1 MQIGTKICASFLKN
15 HLFNQEV
22 CLVVDSQVAALYQLD
37 IGTWLN
43 QSPPKKRA
51 LFVFPCG
58 ENNKNVHYFQQ
69 LIQFLVEHQF
79 SRSLNIIAIGGGV
92 VGDLAGFVA
101 ATYLRGVNF
110 IYCPTTLLAQVDA
123 SIGGKTAINL
133 PQGKNLLGVF
143 YPPKQVICDI
153 DYLRTL
159 PEREFRSGLA
169 EAVKHGLVCSAAYFD
184 WLKENADAIL
194 SREPAILITLV
205 AESIRL
211 KAEIVAKDTQD
222 HACRQW
228 LNFGHT
234 LGHAI
239 ESATDYG
246 HYLHGEAVAIGMVV
260 AMKLSEQ
267 QFKLSSEIVKKLIDL
282 LTKFGLPI
290 DLGPTN
296 LEIDRLLSYLKL
308 DKKKRA
314 ERVNWVLLKGIGHP
328 VLTED
333 VLDTQLR
340 QILLMLGAR

>member
-1 MQIGTKICASFLKN
+1 MI
-15 HLFNQEV
+15 
-22 CLVVDSQVAALYQLD
+22 DSQVAVLYQLN
-37 IGTWLN
+37 IETWLN
-43 QSPPKKRA
+43 LWPPNKHA
-51 LFVFPCG
+51 IFILPSG
-58 ENNKNVHYFQQ
+58 EQNKNFDYFQK

-79 SRSLNIIAIGGGV
+79 NRALNIIAIGGGV
-92 VGDLAGFVA
+92 VGDLAGFAA

-123 SIGGKTAINL
+123 AIGGKTAINL

-143 YPPKQVICDI
+143 YPPKQVICDSN
-153 DYLRTL
+153 YLGTL

-169 EAVKHGLVCSAAYFD
+169 EVVKHGLVCSVSYFD

-194 SREPAILITLV
+194 SREPTILVALV

-211 KAEIVAKDTQD
+211 KASIVAKDTQD

-239 ESATDYG
+239 ESATEYNQ
-246 HYLHGEAVAIGMVV
+246 YLHGEAVAIGMVM

-267 QFKLSSEIVKKLIDL
+267 QFNLSSDKTKKLIDL
-282 LTKFGLPI
+282 LTKFGLPVTLKQA
-290 DLGPTN
+290 DLQ
-296 LEIDRLLSYLKL
+296 IDRLLSFLAL
-308 DKKKRA
+308 DKKKRS
-314 ERVNWVLLKGIGHP
+314 ERVNWVLLNGIGRP
-328 VLTED
+328 VLTEN
-333 VLDTQLR
+333 VSDTQLK

>member
-1 MQIGTKICASFLKN
+1 M
-15 HLFNQEV
+15 HQEV
-22 CLVVDSQVAALYQLD
+22 CLVIDSQVASLYQSD
-37 IGTWLN
+37 IEAWLN
-43 QSPPKKRA
+43 KWPPKKQA

-58 ENNKNVHYFQQ
+58 ENNKNFDYFQK

-79 SRSLNIIAIGGGV
+79 NRALNIIAIGGGV

-123 SIGGKTAINL
+123 AIGGKTAINL

-143 YPPKQVICDI
+143 YPPKHVICDSN
-153 DYLRTL
+153 YLSTL

-169 EAVKHGLVCSAAYFD
+169 EVLKHGLVCSASYFH

-194 SREPAILITLV
+194 SREPTVLVALV

-239 ESATDYG
+239 ESATGYEQ
-246 HYLHGEAVAIGMVV
+246 YLHGEAVAIGMVV

-267 QFKLSSEIVKKLIDL
+267 QFNLPSEKTKELINL
-282 LTKFGLPI
+282 LTKFGLPVS
-290 DLGPTN
+290 LKPTG
-296 LEIDRLLSYLKL
+296 LEIDRLISYLTF
-308 DKKKRA
+308 DKKKRT
-314 ERVNWVLLKGIGHP
+314 ERVNWVLLNGIGHP